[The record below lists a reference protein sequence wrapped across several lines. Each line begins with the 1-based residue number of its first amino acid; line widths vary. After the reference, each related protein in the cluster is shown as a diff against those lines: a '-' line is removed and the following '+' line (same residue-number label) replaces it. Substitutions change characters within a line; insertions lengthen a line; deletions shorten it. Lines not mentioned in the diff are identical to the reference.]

1 MNIAQL
7 RAFHAVAV
15 AGGFTRAAARLGVT
29 QPTLSA
35 HVKALEESY
44 GVELIDRRGR
54 QLALTEIGAGLLE
67 ITRRVFGLTEEA
79 EQLLAAA
86 RGLERG
92 HLRIGA
98 DAPYHILP
106 AVAAFTKRYPRLRL
120 SLTVGNSEG
129 LIRDLLDHRID
140 VAVVANLAPDAR
152 LHALAVR
159 RDRLV
164 LFVPKSHPWAR
175 RRQVRPADL
184 LGERLVL
191 REPGSTTRR
200 LFESAMA
207 RAGVA
212 LEEVIEINSR
222 EAVREAVAAGLGIGV
237 VSETEFGN
245 DARLVKIALADA
257 EVGATE
263 YVACLAE
270 RRELRLVRAFLE
282 IVEGA
287 IFRAPAS
294 KAQEP
299 R

>member
-7 RAFHAVAV
+7 RAFHAVAI

-35 HVKALEESY
+35 QVKTLEESY
-44 GVELIDRRGR
+44 GVELIERRGR
-54 QLALTEIGAGLLE
+54 QLALTEIGSALLDL
-67 ITRRVFGLTEEA
+67 TRRIFGLTEEA

-92 HLRIGA
+92 HLRVGA
-98 DAPYHILP
+98 DAPYHVLP
-106 AVAAFTKRYPRLRL
+106 ALSAFTKRYPKLRL
-120 SLTVGNSEG
+120 SLTVGNSDG
-129 LIRDLLDHRID
+129 LIRELIDHRID
-140 VAVVANLAPDAR
+140 VAVVANLAPDPR
-152 LHALAVR
+152 LHALPVR
-159 RDRLV
+159 HDRLV
-164 LFVPKSHPWAR
+164 LFVPKTHPWAK
-175 RRQVRPADL
+175 RRQLRPADL
-184 LGERLVL
+184 VGARLVL
-191 REPGSTTRR
+191 REPGSSTRR
-200 LFESAMA
+200 LFETAMA

-245 DARLVKIALADA
+245 DPRLVKIALADA

-270 RRELRLVRAFLE
+270 RKQLRLIRAFLE
-282 IVEGA
+282 LVE
-287 IFRAPAS
+287 PA
-294 KAQEP
+294 A
-299 R
+299 